1 MRRFLNSCFD
11 NYRAVILV
19 LSFFIVAGTVA
30 FRTMPKESA
39 PDVSI
44 PIISV
49 NVRLEG
55 ISPTDSERLILK
67 PLEQK
72 LRSIEGIKEMRGI
85 AYEGGGDVVLEFSAG
100 FKPAK
105 ALRDVRDKVED
116 TTNEL
121 PTDAD
126 RPTVNELNV
135 SLFPILVITLSGNV
149 PKRTLY
155 RKARDI
161 QDAIESIPTVLE
173 ANIVGDQEEAVEIT
187 VDPTKLE
194 GFKLSALEVLGTFQ
208 RNNRLVPAGFI
219 DNGAGRLSIKVPGLI
234 ENLQDLYNVPL
245 MQANDAVVRVKDIA
259 NIKSTFKDPEGYAR
273 NNGNTAVSIE
283 VSKRTGE
290 NILETVDA
298 VKKIVNLTR
307 ERWPNVI
314 KVDYSQDESKNIRN
328 MLSDLENNVV
338 AAVLL
343 VVAVMVLSMGAQ
355 SSLLVGISVPGS
367 FLMGVYVISLMGYTL
382 NIVVLFSLILAVGIL
397 VDGAIIVV
405 EYADRK
411 IIDGASYREAYLEA
425 AERMMWP
432 VFSSTAT
439 ILVVFFPLMFWPG
452 FVGQFMKFLPI
463 TLVAVLT
470 ASFFMAILFIPT
482 IGALTDRLG
491 LKPSLKHFETTLAV
505 ERGEL
510 HKLKGMTKYY
520 VDVLGKALDKPWKT
534 IGLSLLILIVTV
546 SVYKRLG
553 KGLEFFPNVEPDQL
567 MVKVKAR
574 GNYSLD
580 EKLALVKQVEEKILP
595 LQSDI
600 ESVYANTS
608 LGRGNRKR
616 PSRKPQQITED
627 TIGLITLELA
637 DWQKRRSAAEISA
650 DIEKRTSN
658 LAGLFVEVERQKKG
672 PPTGKPVQV
681 QISSDYPDK
690 LETCFQAIRE
700 KVFAHPKLMNA
711 EDNAP
716 LPGYEWVVRV
726 DRAEALKYGADVA
739 SVGGAIRLITTGA
752 KISTYR
758 PYSSRDEVD
767 IILRLE
773 KPYRNLDQLNQL
785 KIKTNEGLIPIS
797 HFVKTG
803 PSRRVNTLYRVDGK
817 RSLTVKADVKAGV
830 LADDV
835 IREFAGW
842 IHTQNFD
849 GDVKIQFKGDQKE
862 QKETG
867 AFLANAFLTA
877 ICGMAILLVLQFN
890 SFFSMGLILSAI
902 LMSTIGVFVGL
913 LVMNLA
919 FSVVMCGIGVIAL
932 AGMIVSNN
940 ILILDTFD
948 ILKKEKRS
956 LRDTLLITGAQRLRP
971 VFLTQ
976 LTTALGL
983 LPIMLRVN
991 IDFLGRE
998 ITFNA
1003 PSSHWWVQLSTAIVF
1018 GIVFASPLTL
1028 LVTPC
1033 ALYLKNRKSWDATTA

>member
-1 MRRFLNSCFD
+1 ML
-11 NYRAVILV
+11 I
-19 LSFFIVAGTVA
+19 LSFFILAGIVA

-49 NVRLEG
+49 SMSLEG
-55 ISPTDSERLILK
+55 ISPADSERLLLR
-67 PLEQK
+67 PMEQK

-85 AYEGGGDVVLEFSAG
+85 AYEGGGDVILEFNAG

-105 ALRDVRDKVED
+105 ALRDVRDKVDD

-121 PTDAD
+121 PADAD
-126 RPTVNELNV
+126 RPTVSELNV

-155 RKARDI
+155 KKARDL
-161 QDAIESIPTVLE
+161 QDAIETIPTVLE

-194 GFKLSALEVLGTFQ
+194 GYKLSALEVLGIFQ

-219 DNGAGRLSIKVPGLI
+219 DTGKGRVSVKVPGLI
-234 ENLQDLYNVPL
+234 ENLQDLYNVPIL
-245 MQANDAVVRVKDIA
+245 QANDAVIRVKDVASIR
-259 NIKSTFKDPEGYAR
+259 STFKDPEGYAR
-273 NNGNTAVSIE
+273 NNGQPAVSIE

-298 VKKIVNLTR
+298 VKKIVQETR
-307 ERWPNVI
+307 TRWPDVI
-314 KVDYSQDESKNIRN
+314 QVNYSQDESKNIRN
-328 MLSDLENNVV
+328 MLSDLENNVI

-355 SSLLVGISVPGS
+355 SSLLVGVSVPGS

-470 ASFFMAILFIPT
+470 ASFFMATLFIPT

-491 LKPSLKHFETTLAV
+491 LKPSMKNFAVTLAV

-510 HKLKGMTKYY
+510 HKLTGMTKYY
-520 VDVLGKALDKPWKT
+520 VDALNKALDQPWKT
-534 IGLSLLILIVTV
+534 IGMSVLILIVTV
-546 SVYKRLG
+546 SVYGRFG
-553 KGLEFFPNVEPDQL
+553 KGLEFFPSVEPDQL

-574 GNYSLD
+574 GNYSID
-580 EKLALVKQVEEKILP
+580 EKLELVKQVEERILK
-595 LQSDI
+595 LHHDI
-600 ESVYANTS
+600 ESVYTNTS

-616 PSRKPQQITED
+616 PSRKPQQITQD

-637 DWQKRRSAAEISA
+637 DWQKRRSAADISK
-650 DIEKRTSN
+650 DIEAHTSDIS
-658 LAGLFVEVERQKKG
+658 GLEVEVEKQKKG
-672 PPTGKPVQV
+672 PPTGKPVQI
-681 QISSDYPDK
+681 QLSSDYPEK
-690 LETCFQAIRE
+690 LEACFRQIRT
-700 KVFAHPKLMNA
+700 KVFAHPKLINF
-711 EDNAP
+711 EDDAP

-773 KPYRNLDQLNQL
+773 KPYRNLNQLNQL

-803 PSRRVNTLYRVDGK
+803 PDKRVNTLYRVDGR
-817 RSLTVKADVKAGV
+817 RSMTVKADVKSGV

-835 IREFAGW
+835 IRDLDRW
-842 IHTQNFD
+842 ILAQNFD
-849 GDVKIQFKGDQKE
+849 EDIKIQFKGDQKD

-867 AFLANAFLTA
+867 AFLGNAFLTA
-877 ICGMAILLVLQFN
+877 IFAMAILLVIQFN

-902 LMSTIGVFVGL
+902 IMSTIGVFVGL

-940 ILILDTFD
+940 ILIIDTFD

-956 LRDTLLITGAQRLRP
+956 LRETILITGAQRLRP

-1018 GIVFASPLTL
+1018 GIIFASPLTL
-1028 LVTPC
+1028 IVTPC
-1033 ALYLKNRKSWDATTA
+1033 ALYLKNRKNWLKDKLA